1 MVKGFK
7 GFNEDLTCRG
17 FQYEIGKTYKHNG
30 EVELCSSGFHFCR
43 KLKDVH
49 NFYNLKTS
57 RICEIVADGKIIDD
71 DKKSVCSRMRI
82 VREVSREE
90 IWSIINIGEKNTGL
104 FNSGDLNS
112 GSLNSGDRNSG
123 NRNSGDRN
131 SGSLN
136 SGNYNSGDRNS
147 GNRNSGDN
155 NSGSLNSGDNNSGN
169 RNSGTRNSGDY
180 NSGNR
185 NSGDLNS
192 GDRNSG
198 NRNSGDFN
206 SGNLNSGD
214 YNSGNR
220 NSGNRNS
227 GNRNSGDRNSG
238 DYNSGNRN
246 SGNDNSGDFNSG
258 DNNSG
263 NFCSCNYS
271 SGVFMSKKITYEA
284 FNKQLTKE
292 EYDTLIESKGF
303 TLLQRFRLYA
313 FKTRTEKNGQK
324 RLAYLS
330 YKASWRMF
338 WQTLTPM
345 QKLTVKRM
353 PHFDADVFYEITGI
367 RLGKVIGLNYEK

>member
-112 GSLNSGDRNSG
+112 GSLNSG
-123 NRNSGDRN
+123 
-131 SGSLN
+131 
-136 SGNYNSGDRNS
+136 NY
-147 GNRNSGDN
+147 
-155 NSGSLNSGDNNSGN
+155 
-169 RNSGTRNSGDY
+169 
-180 NSGNR
+180 
-185 NSGDLNS
+185 
-192 GDRNSG
+192 
-198 NRNSGDFN
+198 
-206 SGNLNSGD
+206 
-214 YNSGNR
+214 
-220 NSGNRNS
+220 
-227 GNRNSGDRNSG
+227 
-238 DYNSGNRN
+238 
-246 SGNDNSGDFNSG
+246 NSG

-292 EYDTLIESKGF
+292 EYDDLIESEGF

-324 RLAYLS
+324 HLAYLS

-338 WQTLTPM
+338 WQTITPM

-367 RLGKVIGLNYEK
+367 KLGKVIGLNYEK

>member
-17 FQYEIGKTYKHNG
+17 FQYEIGKTYKYNG

-49 NFYNLKTS
+49 QFYNLKTS

-112 GSLNSGDRNSG
+112 GSLNSGDL
-123 NRNSGDRN
+123 NSGD
-131 SGSLN
+131 LN
-136 SGNYNSGDRNS
+136 SGDL
-147 GNRNSGDN
+147 NSGDN
-155 NSGSLNSGDNNSGN
+155 NSGSLNSGSL
-169 RNSGTRNSGDY
+169 
-180 NSGNR
+180 

-192 GDRNSG
+192 GSLNSGSLNSG
-198 NRNSGDFN
+198 N
-206 SGNLNSGD
+206 
-214 YNSGNR
+214 Y
-220 NSGNRNS
+220 
-227 GNRNSGDRNSG
+227 
-238 DYNSGNRN
+238 
-246 SGNDNSGDFNSG
+246 NSG

-292 EYDTLIESKGF
+292 EYDDLIESEGF

-324 RLAYLS
+324 HLAYLS

-338 WQTLTPM
+338 WQTITPM

-367 RLGKVIGLNYEK
+367 KLGKVIGLNYEK

>member
-30 EVELCSSGFHFCR
+30 EVELCRSGFHFCR

-49 NFYNLKTS
+49 HFYNLKTS
-57 RICEIVADGKIIDD
+57 RICEIEADGKIDD
-71 DKKSVCSRMRI
+71 DGVKSVCSRMRI

-90 IWSIINIGEKNTGL
+90 ILSIINIGEKNTGML
-104 FNSGDLNS
+104 NSGDLNS
-112 GSLNSGDRNSG
+112 GRL
-123 NRNSGDRN
+123 
-131 SGSLN
+131 
-136 SGNYNSGDRNS
+136 
-147 GNRNSGDN
+147 
-155 NSGSLNSGDNNSGN
+155 
-169 RNSGTRNSGDY
+169 
-180 NSGNR
+180 

-192 GDRNSG
+192 GD
-198 NRNSGDFN
+198 
-206 SGNLNSGD
+206 
-214 YNSGNR
+214 
-220 NSGNRNS
+220 
-227 GNRNSGDRNSG
+227 
-238 DYNSGNRN
+238 
-246 SGNDNSGDFNSG
+246 
-258 DNNSG
+258 
-263 NFCSCNYS
+263 FCSCDYS
-271 SGVFMSKKITYEA
+271 SGIFMTKKITYEA

-292 EYDTLIESKGF
+292 EYDALIESKGF

-324 RLAYLS
+324 HLAYLS

-367 RLGKVIGLNYEK
+367 KLG

>member
-30 EVELCSSGFHFCR
+30 EVELCRSGFHFCR

-57 RICEIVADGKIIDD
+57 RICEIEADGKIDD
-71 DKKSVCSRMRI
+71 DGVKSVCSRMRI

-112 GSLNSGDRNSG
+112 GD
-123 NRNSGDRN
+123 
-131 SGSLN
+131 
-136 SGNYNSGDRNS
+136 
-147 GNRNSGDN
+147 
-155 NSGSLNSGDNNSGN
+155 
-169 RNSGTRNSGDY
+169 
-180 NSGNR
+180 
-185 NSGDLNS
+185 
-192 GDRNSG
+192 
-198 NRNSGDFN
+198 
-206 SGNLNSGD
+206 
-214 YNSGNR
+214 
-220 NSGNRNS
+220 
-227 GNRNSGDRNSG
+227 
-238 DYNSGNRN
+238 
-246 SGNDNSGDFNSG
+246 
-258 DNNSG
+258 
-263 NFCSCNYS
+263 FCSCDYS
-271 SGVFMSKKITYEA
+271 SGIFMTKKITYEA

-292 EYDTLIESKGF
+292 EYDDLIGSEGF
-303 TLLQRFRLYA
+303 MLLQRFRLYA

-324 RLAYLS
+324 HLAYLS

-338 WQTLTPM
+338 WQTITPM

-367 RLGKVIGLNYEK
+367 KLG

>member
-30 EVELCSSGFHFCR
+30 EVELCRSGFHFCR
-43 KLKDVH
+43 KLEDVH

-57 RICEIVADGKIIDD
+57 RICEIEAKGKIDD
-71 DKKSVCSRMRI
+71 DGVKSVCSRMRI

-90 IWSIINIGEKNTGL
+90 ILSIINIGEKNTGL
-104 FNSGDLNS
+104 FNI
-112 GSLNSGDRNSG
+112 GDRNSG
-123 NRNSGDRN
+123 NRNSGDCN
-131 SGSLN
+131 SGGCN
-136 SGNYNSGDRNS
+136 SGG
-147 GNRNSGDN
+147 
-155 NSGSLNSGDNNSGN
+155 
-169 RNSGTRNSGDY
+169 Y
-180 NSGNR
+180 NSGN
-185 NSGDLNS
+185 D
-192 GDRNSG
+192 
-198 NRNSGDFN
+198 
-206 SGNLNSGD
+206 
-214 YNSGNR
+214 NSGNR

-227 GNRNSGDRNSG
+227 GNNNSGDFNSGDRNSGCCNSGNNNSGDRNSGDRNSGYCNSGGYNSGDRNSGNNNSG

-246 SGNDNSGDFNSG
+246 SGRFNSGNHNSGDF
-258 DNNSG
+258 
-263 NFCSCNYS
+263 CSCDYS
-271 SGVFMSKKITYEA
+271 SGIFMTKKITYEA

-292 EYDTLIESKGF
+292 EYDALIESKGF

-324 RLAYLS
+324 HLAYLS

-367 RLGKVIGLNYEK
+367 KLG

>member
-136 SGNYNSGDRNS
+136 SGNYNSGDL
-147 GNRNSGDN
+147 
-155 NSGSLNSGDNNSGN
+155 NSGSL
-169 RNSGTRNSGDY
+169 
-180 NSGNR
+180 
-185 NSGDLNS
+185 
-192 GDRNSG
+192 
-198 NRNSGDFN
+198 NSGDFN

-220 NSGNRNS
+220 NSGNSNS

-246 SGNDNSGDFNSG
+246 SGNDNSGDRNSGDFNSG

>member
-30 EVELCSSGFHFCR
+30 EVELCRSGFHFCR

-49 NFYNLKTS
+49 HFYNLKTS
-57 RICEIVADGKIIDD
+57 RICEIEADGKIDD
-71 DKKSVCSRMRI
+71 DGVKSVCSRMRI

-90 IWSIINIGEKNTGL
+90 ILSIINIGEKNTGML
-104 FNSGDLNS
+104 NSGDLNS
-112 GSLNSGDRNSG
+112 GRL
-123 NRNSGDRN
+123 
-131 SGSLN
+131 
-136 SGNYNSGDRNS
+136 
-147 GNRNSGDN
+147 
-155 NSGSLNSGDNNSGN
+155 
-169 RNSGTRNSGDY
+169 
-180 NSGNR
+180 

-192 GDRNSG
+192 GRLNSGDLNSGNLNSGNLNSGNSNSGRLNSGNSNSGDCNSG
-198 NRNSGDFN
+198 NRNSGDF
-206 SGNLNSGD
+206 
-214 YNSGNR
+214 
-220 NSGNRNS
+220 
-227 GNRNSGDRNSG
+227 
-238 DYNSGNRN
+238 
-246 SGNDNSGDFNSG
+246 
-258 DNNSG
+258 
-263 NFCSCNYS
+263 CSCDYS
-271 SGVFMSKKITYEA
+271 SGIFMTKKITYEA

-292 EYDTLIESKGF
+292 EYDALIGSEGF

-367 RLGKVIGLNYEK
+367 KLG

>member
-30 EVELCSSGFHFCR
+30 EVELCRSGFHFCR

-49 NFYNLKTS
+49 HFYNLKTS
-57 RICEIVADGKIIDD
+57 RICEIEADGKIDD
-71 DKKSVCSRMRI
+71 DGVKSVCSRMRI

-90 IWSIINIGEKNTGL
+90 ILSIINIGEKNTGML
-104 FNSGDLNS
+104 NSGDLNS
-112 GSLNSGDRNSG
+112 GIL
-123 NRNSGDRN
+123 
-131 SGSLN
+131 
-136 SGNYNSGDRNS
+136 
-147 GNRNSGDN
+147 
-155 NSGSLNSGDNNSGN
+155 
-169 RNSGTRNSGDY
+169 
-180 NSGNR
+180 

-192 GDRNSG
+192 GD
-198 NRNSGDFN
+198 
-206 SGNLNSGD
+206 
-214 YNSGNR
+214 
-220 NSGNRNS
+220 
-227 GNRNSGDRNSG
+227 
-238 DYNSGNRN
+238 
-246 SGNDNSGDFNSG
+246 
-258 DNNSG
+258 
-263 NFCSCNYS
+263 FCSCDYS
-271 SGVFMSKKITYEA
+271 SGIFMTKKITYEA

-292 EYDTLIESKGF
+292 EYDALIESKGF

-367 RLGKVIGLNYEK
+367 KLG

>member
-17 FQYEIGKTYKHNG
+17 FRYEIGKTYKHNG
-30 EVELCSSGFHFCR
+30 EVELCRSGFHFCR

-49 NFYNLKTS
+49 QFYNLKIS

-90 IWSIINIGEKNTGL
+90 IWSIINIGEKNTGM
-104 FNSGDLNS
+104 FNSGRRSSGDRNS
-112 GSLNSGDRNSG
+112 GGYNSGNRNSGAHNSGYRNSGDDNSGNNNSGDRNSG
-123 NRNSGDRN
+123 DRN
-131 SGSLN
+131 
-136 SGNYNSGDRNS
+136 R

-155 NSGSLNSGDNNSGN
+155 NSGSLNSGDLNSG
-169 RNSGTRNSGDY
+169 SY
-180 NSGNR
+180 NSGN
-185 NSGDLNS
+185 N
-192 GDRNSG
+192 
-198 NRNSGDFN
+198 
-206 SGNLNSGD
+206 
-214 YNSGNR
+214 
-220 NSGNRNS
+220 
-227 GNRNSGDRNSG
+227 NSGDRNSG
-238 DYNSGNRN
+238 D
-246 SGNDNSGDFNSG
+246 
-258 DNNSG
+258 
-263 NFCSCNYS
+263 FCSCDYS
-271 SGVFMSKKITYEA
+271 SGIFMTKKITYEA

-292 EYDTLIESKGF
+292 EYDDLIGSEGF
-303 TLLQRFRLYA
+303 RLLRHFRLYA
-313 FKTRTEKNGQK
+313 FKTRTEKDGQK

-367 RLGKVIGLNYEK
+367 KLG

>member
-30 EVELCSSGFHFCR
+30 EVELCRSGFHFCR

-49 NFYNLKTS
+49 HFYNLKTS
-57 RICEIVADGKIIDD
+57 RICEIEADGKIDD
-71 DKKSVCSRMRI
+71 DGVKSVCSRMRI

-90 IWSIINIGEKNTGL
+90 ILSIINIGEKNTGML
-104 FNSGDLNS
+104 NSGDLNS
-112 GSLNSGDRNSG
+112 GRLNSGDLNSGRLNSGDLNSGNLNSGNLNSGNSNSGDCNSGNSNSGDRNSG
-123 NRNSGDRN
+123 N
-131 SGSLN
+131 LN
-136 SGNYNSGDRNS
+136 SGNLNSGNSNSGRLNSGNSNSGDC
-147 GNRNSGDN
+147 
-155 NSGSLNSGDNNSGN
+155 
-169 RNSGTRNSGDY
+169 
-180 NSGNR
+180 
-185 NSGDLNS
+185 
-192 GDRNSG
+192 NSG
-198 NRNSGDFN
+198 NRNSGDF
-206 SGNLNSGD
+206 
-214 YNSGNR
+214 
-220 NSGNRNS
+220 
-227 GNRNSGDRNSG
+227 
-238 DYNSGNRN
+238 
-246 SGNDNSGDFNSG
+246 
-258 DNNSG
+258 
-263 NFCSCNYS
+263 CSCDYS
-271 SGVFMSKKITYEA
+271 SGIFMTKKITYEA

-292 EYDTLIESKGF
+292 EYDALIESKGF

-367 RLGKVIGLNYEK
+367 KLG